1 MRTEDGAKRVRAFL
15 GGRAVADTRRP
26 KLAWEIPWY
35 PAYWLPEGD
44 VDLAAVPAA
53 AVRRPPA
60 GAAGVLDGHV
70 YLDWDAMDSWFE
82 EDEEVYVHPRNP
94 YTRVDILASSRHVV
108 VRAGGEVV
116 AESRKPTLLFET
128 GLPVRYYLPPPD
140 VRLDR
145 LRPSASTSRCP
156 YKGTAHY
163 WSVEAGGETF
173 PDLAWTYRT
182 PLPEAVKVA
191 GLICFYNERADL
203 VVDGEALDRPRTKF
217 S

>member
-1 MRTEDGAKRVRAFL
+1 MRVEEGAKRVRAFL
-15 GGRAVADTRRP
+15 GGRCVADTRRP
-26 KLAWEIPWY
+26 KLAWQVPWY

-44 VDLAAVPAA
+44 VDLHAVPPE

-60 GAAGVLDGHV
+60 EAAGALDGHV
-70 YLDWDAMDSWFE
+70 HVDWNGVDAWFE
-82 EDEEVYVHPRNP
+82 EDEEVYVHPRDP

-108 VRAGGEVV
+108 VGVGGEVV
-116 AESRKPTLLFET
+116 ADSRKPTLLFET
-128 GLPVRYYLPPPD
+128 GLPVRYYLPPTD

-145 LRPSASTSRCP
+145 LRPSASRSRCP
-156 YKGTAHY
+156 YKGTAGY

-182 PLPEAVKVA
+182 PLAEAVKVA
-191 GLICFYNERADL
+191 GLICFYNEKVDL
-203 VVDGEALDRPRTKF
+203 VVDGEALERPRTKF